1 MAKSLLSRSKKRIE
15 ESSLKDKIKFNLMLV
30 LIALVVITLDQL
42 TKRAVQQNLALGEA
56 ILGFPPWEF
65 VRIVHWANTGAAF
78 GMFQGGNAVLIGLTV
93 AITLAIL
100 IYYQTLPEDHLFQR
114 ICLGLMVGGSI
125 GNLIDRLTLGYVVD
139 FVAVGRFPVF
149 NLADSCVTVSV
160 FLILLSMIVEERKTQ
175 SSPKSTDESMQAQQ

>member
-1 MAKSLLSRSKKRIE
+1 M
-15 ESSLKDKIKFNLMLV
+15 LM
-30 LIALVVITLDQL
+30 LIALVVIALDQL

-56 ILGFPPWEF
+56 LLVFPPWEF
-65 VRIVHWANTGAAF
+65 VRIVHWVNTGAAF

-100 IYYQTLPEDHLFQR
+100 VYYQTLPEDHLFQR
-114 ICLGLMVGGSI
+114 ICLALMVGGSI

-160 FLILLSMIVEERKTQ
+160 ILLLISTIIEERKAQ
-175 SSPKSTDESMQAQQ
+175 STEKPSKEDAQAQQ

>member
-1 MAKSLLSRSKKRIE
+1 
-15 ESSLKDKIKFNLMLV
+15 MLV
-30 LIALVVITLDQL
+30 LIALVVIALDQL

-56 ILGFPPWEF
+56 LLVFPPWEF
-65 VRIVHWANTGAAF
+65 VRIVHWVNTGAAF

-100 IYYQTLPEDHLFQR
+100 FYYQTLPEDHLFQR
-114 ICLGLMVGGSI
+114 ICLALMVGGSI

-160 FLILLSMIVEERKTQ
+160 ILLLISMIIEERKAQ
-175 SSPKSTDESMQAQQ
+175 STEKSSEEDAQAQQ

>member
-1 MAKSLLSRSKKRIE
+1 
-15 ESSLKDKIKFNLMLV
+15 
-30 LIALVVITLDQL
+30 
-42 TKRAVQQNLALGEA
+42 
-56 ILGFPPWEF
+56 
-65 VRIVHWANTGAAF
+65 
-78 GMFQGGNAVLIGLTV
+78 VLIGLTV

-160 FLILLSMIVEERKTQ
+160 ILLLISTIIEERKAQ
-175 SSPKSTDESMQAQQ
+175 STEKPPEEDAQAQQ

>member
-1 MAKSLLSRSKKRIE
+1 MKQKTKST
-15 ESSLKDKIKFNLMLV
+15 LMLV
-30 LIALVVITLDQL
+30 LIALVVISLDQL
-42 TKRAVQQNLALGEA
+42 TKRAVQQNLALGES
-56 ILGFPPWEF
+56 LLVFPPWEF
-65 VRIVHWANTGAAF
+65 VRIVHWVNTGAAF

-100 IYYQTLPEDHLFQR
+100 VYYQSLPEDHLFQR
-114 ICLGLMVGGSI
+114 ICLALMVGGSI

-160 FLILLSMIVEERKTQ
+160 ILLLISTIIEERKAQ
-175 SSPKSTDESMQAQQ
+175 STEKPSEEDAQAQQ

>member
-1 MAKSLLSRSKKRIE
+1 
-15 ESSLKDKIKFNLMLV
+15 MLV
-30 LIALVVITLDQL
+30 LIALVVIALDQL

-56 ILGFPPWEF
+56 LLVFPPWEF
-65 VRIVHWANTGAAF
+65 VRIVHWVNTGAAF

-114 ICLGLMVGGSI
+114 ICLALMVGGSI

-160 FLILLSMIVEERKTQ
+160 ILLLISTIIEERKAQSNEKPSEEDAQTQ
-175 SSPKSTDESMQAQQ
+175 Q

>member
-1 MAKSLLSRSKKRIE
+1 
-15 ESSLKDKIKFNLMLV
+15 MLV
-30 LIALVVITLDQL
+30 LIAIVVIVLDQL
-42 TKRAVQQNLALGEA
+42 TKRAVQQNLALGES
-56 ILGFPPWEF
+56 LLVFPPWEF
-65 VRIVHWANTGAAF
+65 VRIVHWVNTGAAF

-114 ICLGLMVGGSI
+114 ICLALIVGGSI

-160 FLILLSMIVEERKTQ
+160 ILLLISTIIEERKAQ
-175 SSPKSTDESMQAQQ
+175 STEKPSEEDAQAQQ

>member
-1 MAKSLLSRSKKRIE
+1 MKQKTKS
-15 ESSLKDKIKFNLMLV
+15 NLMLV
-30 LIALVVITLDQL
+30 LIALVVIALDQL

-56 ILGFPPWEF
+56 LLVFPPWEF
-65 VRIVHWANTGAAF
+65 VRIVHWVNTGAAF

-114 ICLGLMVGGSI
+114 ICLALMVGGSI

-160 FLILLSMIVEERKTQ
+160 ILLLISTIIEERKAQ
-175 SSPKSTDESMQAQQ
+175 STEKPSKEDAQAQQ

>member
-1 MAKSLLSRSKKRIE
+1 
-15 ESSLKDKIKFNLMLV
+15 MLV
-30 LIALVVITLDQL
+30 LIALVVIALDQL

-56 ILGFPPWEF
+56 LLVFPPWEF
-65 VRIVHWANTGAAF
+65 VRIVHWVNTGAAF

-114 ICLGLMVGGSI
+114 ICLALIVGGSI

-160 FLILLSMIVEERKTQ
+160 ILLLISTIIEERKAQ
-175 SSPKSTDESMQAQQ
+175 STEKPSEEDAQAQQ

>member
-1 MAKSLLSRSKKRIE
+1 MKQKTKS
-15 ESSLKDKIKFNLMLV
+15 NLMLM
-30 LIALVVITLDQL
+30 LIALVVIALDQL
-42 TKRAVQQNLALGEA
+42 TKRAVQQNLALGES
-56 ILGFPPWEF
+56 LLVFPPWEF
-65 VRIVHWANTGAAF
+65 VRIVHWVNTGAAF

-114 ICLGLMVGGSI
+114 ICLALMVGGSI

-160 FLILLSMIVEERKTQ
+160 FLLLISTIIEERKAQPTEKPSEEDAQTQ
-175 SSPKSTDESMQAQQ
+175 Q

>member
-1 MAKSLLSRSKKRIE
+1 MKQKTKS
-15 ESSLKDKIKFNLMLV
+15 NLMLV
-30 LIALVVITLDQL
+30 LIALVVIALDQL

-56 ILGFPPWEF
+56 LLVFPPREF
-65 VRIVHWANTGAAF
+65 VRIVHWVNTGAAF

-114 ICLGLMVGGSI
+114 ICLALIVGGSI

-160 FLILLSMIVEERKTQ
+160 ILLLISTIIEERKAQ
-175 SSPKSTDESMQAQQ
+175 STEKPSEEDAQAQQ

>member
-1 MAKSLLSRSKKRIE
+1 LKQKAKS
-15 ESSLKDKIKFNLMLV
+15 NLMLV
-30 LIALVVITLDQL
+30 LIALVVIALDQL

-56 ILGFPPWEF
+56 LLVFPPWDF
-65 VRIVHWANTGAAF
+65 VRIVHWVNTGAAF
-78 GMFQGGNAVLIGLTV
+78 GIFQGGNAVLIGLTA

-100 IYYQTLPEDHLFQR
+100 VYYQTLSEDHLFQR
-114 ICLGLMVGGSI
+114 ICLALMVGGSI

-160 FLILLSMIVEERKTQ
+160 ILLLISMIIEERKAQ
-175 SSPKSTDESMQAQQ
+175 STEKSSEEDAQAQQ

>member
-1 MAKSLLSRSKKRIE
+1 
-15 ESSLKDKIKFNLMLV
+15 MLV
-30 LIALVVITLDQL
+30 LIALVVIALDQL

-56 ILGFPPWEF
+56 LLVFPPWEF
-65 VRIVHWANTGAAF
+65 VRIVHWVNTGAAF
-78 GMFQGGNAVLIGLTV
+78 GIFQGGNAVLIGLTA

-100 IYYQTLPEDHLFQR
+100 VYYQTLSENHLFHR
-114 ICLGLMVGGSI
+114 ICLALMVGGSI

-160 FLILLSMIVEERKTQ
+160 ILLLISMVIEERKAQ
-175 SSPKSTDESMQAQQ
+175 STEKSSEEDAQAQ

>member
-1 MAKSLLSRSKKRIE
+1 MKQKTKS
-15 ESSLKDKIKFNLMLV
+15 NLMLM
-30 LIALVVITLDQL
+30 LIALVVIALDQL
-42 TKRAVQQNLALGEA
+42 TKRAVQQNLALGES
-56 ILGFPPWEF
+56 LLVFPPWEF

-100 IYYQTLPEDHLFQR
+100 VYYQSLPEGHLFQR
-114 ICLGLMVGGSI
+114 ICLALMVGGSI

-139 FVAVGRFPVF
+139 FVAVGRFPVC

-160 FLILLSMIVEERKTQ
+160 VLLLISTIIEERKAQSTEKPSEEDAQTQ
-175 SSPKSTDESMQAQQ
+175 Q

>member
-1 MAKSLLSRSKKRIE
+1 MKQKTKS
-15 ESSLKDKIKFNLMLV
+15 NLMLV
-30 LIALVVITLDQL
+30 LIALVVIALDQL

-56 ILGFPPWEF
+56 LLVFPPWEF
-65 VRIVHWANTGAAF
+65 VRIVHWVNTGAAF

-114 ICLGLMVGGSI
+114 ICLALIVGGSI

-160 FLILLSMIVEERKTQ
+160 ILLLISTIIEERKAQ
-175 SSPKSTDESMQAQQ
+175 STEKSSEEDAQAQ

>member
-1 MAKSLLSRSKKRIE
+1 
-15 ESSLKDKIKFNLMLV
+15 MLV
-30 LIALVVITLDQL
+30 LIALVVIALDQL

-56 ILGFPPWEF
+56 LLVFPPWEF
-65 VRIVHWANTGAAF
+65 VRIVHWVNTGAAF

-100 IYYQTLPEDHLFQR
+100 IYYQTLPEGHLFQR
-114 ICLGLMVGGSI
+114 ICLVLMVGGSI

-160 FLILLSMIVEERKTQ
+160 ILLLISMIIEERKAQ
-175 SSPKSTDESMQAQQ
+175 STEKSSEEDAQAQ

>member
-1 MAKSLLSRSKKRIE
+1 MKQKTKS
-15 ESSLKDKIKFNLMLV
+15 NLMLM
-30 LIALVVITLDQL
+30 LIALVVIALDQL
-42 TKRAVQQNLALGEA
+42 TKRAVQQNLALGES
-56 ILGFPPWEF
+56 LLVFPPWEF
-65 VRIVHWANTGAAF
+65 VRIVHWVNTGAAF

-114 ICLGLMVGGSI
+114 ICLALIVGGSI

-160 FLILLSMIVEERKTQ
+160 FLLLISTIIEERKAQSTEKPSEEDAQTQ
-175 SSPKSTDESMQAQQ
+175 Q

>member
-1 MAKSLLSRSKKRIE
+1 MKQKTKS
-15 ESSLKDKIKFNLMLV
+15 NLILV
-30 LIALVVITLDQL
+30 LIALVVIALDQL

-56 ILGFPPWEF
+56 LLVFPPWEF
-65 VRIVHWANTGAAF
+65 VRIVHWVNTGAAF

-100 IYYQTLPEDHLFQR
+100 VYYQSLPEDHLFQR
-114 ICLGLMVGGSI
+114 ICLALMVGGSI

-160 FLILLSMIVEERKTQ
+160 ILLLISTIIEERKAQSTEKPSEEDTQ
-175 SSPKSTDESMQAQQ
+175 TQQ

>member
-1 MAKSLLSRSKKRIE
+1 MKQKTKS
-15 ESSLKDKIKFNLMLV
+15 NLILV
-30 LIALVVITLDQL
+30 LIALVVIALDQL

-56 ILGFPPWEF
+56 LLVFPPWEF
-65 VRIVHWANTGAAF
+65 VRIVHWVNTGAAF

-114 ICLGLMVGGSI
+114 ICLALIVGGSI

-139 FVAVGRFPVF
+139 FVAIGRFPVF

-160 FLILLSMIVEERKTQ
+160 ILLLISTIIEERKAQ
-175 SSPKSTDESMQAQQ
+175 STEKPSEEDAQAQQ

>member
-56 ILGFPPWEF
+56 ILVFPPWEF

-149 NLADSCVTVSV
+149 NLADSCVTASV
-160 FLILLSMIVEERKTQ
+160 ILILLSMIVEERKTQ

>member
-1 MAKSLLSRSKKRIE
+1 MKQKTKS
-15 ESSLKDKIKFNLMLV
+15 NLMLV
-30 LIALVVITLDQL
+30 LIALVVIALDQL
-42 TKRAVQQNLALGEA
+42 TKRAVQQNLALGES
-56 ILGFPPWEF
+56 LLVFPPWEF
-65 VRIVHWANTGAAF
+65 VRIVHWVNTGAAF

-114 ICLGLMVGGSI
+114 ICLALMVGGSI

-160 FLILLSMIVEERKTQ
+160 ILLLISTIIEERKAQ
-175 SSPKSTDESMQAQQ
+175 STEKSSEEDAQAQQ

>member
-1 MAKSLLSRSKKRIE
+1 MKQKTKS
-15 ESSLKDKIKFNLMLV
+15 NLMLM
-30 LIALVVITLDQL
+30 LIALVVIALDQL
-42 TKRAVQQNLALGEA
+42 TKRAVQQNLALGES
-56 ILGFPPWEF
+56 LLVFPPWEF

-100 IYYQTLPEDHLFQR
+100 VYYQSLPEDHLFQR
-114 ICLGLMVGGSI
+114 ICLALMVGGSI

-160 FLILLSMIVEERKTQ
+160 ILLLISTIIEERKAQ
-175 SSPKSTDESMQAQQ
+175 STEKPSEEDTQAQQ

>member
-1 MAKSLLSRSKKRIE
+1 
-15 ESSLKDKIKFNLMLV
+15 MLV
-30 LIALVVITLDQL
+30 LIALVVIALDQL

-56 ILGFPPWEF
+56 LLVFPPWEF
-65 VRIVHWANTGAAF
+65 VRIVHWVNTGAAF

-114 ICLGLMVGGSI
+114 ICLALMVGGSI

-160 FLILLSMIVEERKTQ
+160 ILLLISTIIEERKAQSTEKPSEEDAQTQ
-175 SSPKSTDESMQAQQ
+175 Q

>member
-1 MAKSLLSRSKKRIE
+1 MKQIIKS
-15 ESSLKDKIKFNLMLV
+15 NLMLV
-30 LIALVVITLDQL
+30 LIALVVIALDQL
-42 TKRAVQQNLALGEA
+42 TKRAVQQNLALGES
-56 ILGFPPWEF
+56 LLVFPPWEF

-100 IYYQTLPEDHLFQR
+100 VYYQSLPEDHLFQR
-114 ICLGLMVGGSI
+114 ICLALMVGGSI

-160 FLILLSMIVEERKTQ
+160 ILLLISMILEERKAQ
-175 SSPKSTDESMQAQQ
+175 STEKSSEEDAQAQ

>member
-1 MAKSLLSRSKKRIE
+1 M
-15 ESSLKDKIKFNLMLV
+15 LM
-30 LIALVVITLDQL
+30 LIALVVIALDQL

-56 ILGFPPWEF
+56 LLVFPPWEF
-65 VRIVHWANTGAAF
+65 VRIVHWVNTGAAF

-114 ICLGLMVGGSI
+114 ICLALMVGGSI

-160 FLILLSMIVEERKTQ
+160 ILLLISTIIEERKAQ
-175 SSPKSTDESMQAQQ
+175 STEKPSEEDAQAQQ